1 MNFDLRL
8 PIGILFSL
16 FGTILVCLG
25 VIASRESH
33 QISLGLNI
41 NLDWGIVLLLFGFTM
56 LGFVYRS
63 RRKAQQ

>member
-16 FGTILVCLG
+16 FGTILVALG
-25 VIASRESH
+25 LASSREAH
-33 QISLGLNI
+33 QTSLGLNI

-56 LGFVYRS
+56 LGFVLRS
-63 RRKAQQ
+63 RRKAHA

>member
-16 FGTILVCLG
+16 FGTILVGLG
-25 VIASRESH
+25 LTASRESF
-33 QISLGLNI
+33 QTSLGLNI